1 MTELQTKHPS
11 KRPRTH
17 LNVCLMF
24 LLALASFWLNA
35 PMAAFGQQDPLQKL
49 YEAAKPEKEV
59 IWQWQSAITEIN
71 SVINI
76 FRKKYPDI
84 KLSVVSIGATTIP
97 TRVIVEA
104 SAGKVSVDVGTAGT
118 SYLLPLIERDL
129 LARYNWAQI
138 ADIDPEN
145 IAYDGRLINY
155 SGSAFICFY
164 NTHLV
169 SKAESPKTLEDLL
182 APKWKGEK
190 IVVRAAPSG
199 FNSLFPVWKQNK
211 QKAIDYLTR
220 LAKQEIVPGKR
231 AAEVTD
237 RVARGENPIAISSI
251 GSTYDA
257 IRRGAPL
264 ALCPIGPA
272 SCEPAAFFIPKG
284 ARHPEAAKFFVAWMA
299 SPEGRRALTELG
311 FGPIYPPNASPQA
324 RLLADSG
331 ISFIPIGSPEDIREF
346 TGPFTDAVI
355 KIMKFLPE

>member
-1 MTELQTKHPS
+1 MRTKAFHIYL
-11 KRPRTH
+11 T
-17 LNVCLMF
+17 
-24 LLALASFWLNA
+24 LLLVLVVFSVNGPVPVTA
-35 PMAAFGQQDPLQKL
+35 QQDLLQKL

-71 SVINI
+71 SLINT

-104 SAGKVSVDVGTAGT
+104 QQGRLSVDVGTAGT

-138 ADIDPEN
+138 SDIDPEN

-155 SGSAFICFY
+155 SGSAFICMY
-164 NTHLV
+164 NTNLV

-199 FNSLFPVWKQNK
+199 FNYLFPVWKQNR

-220 LAKQEIVPGKR
+220 LANQGIVPGKR

-237 RVARGENPIAISSI
+237 RVARGENPLAISSI
-251 GSTYDA
+251 GSAYDA

-264 ALCPIGPA
+264 ALCPIPA
-272 SCEPAAFFIPKG
+272 ACEPAAFFIPKG
-284 ARHPEAAKFFVAWMA
+284 ARHPEAAKFLVAWMA
-299 SPEGRRALTELG
+299 SPDGRRSLTELG

-324 RLLADSG
+324 KLLADSG
-331 ISFIPIGSPEDIREF
+331 IKFTPIGSSEDIREF
-346 TGPFTDAVI
+346 TGPFTEAVI